1 MSYIDVPISR
11 YFSPST
17 QFIGISL
24 QKNPSLHVDPRTTP
38 LVEGV
43 DLDYYAN
50 ELASPRNMREHVQ
63 QILIPRVSGTQGNKQ
78 VREVSCVLRI
88 FQLF

>member
-1 MSYIDVPISR
+1 MIGLRLPHLKS
-11 YFSPST
+11 
-17 QFIGISL
+17 QFIDLSL

-50 ELASPRNMREHVQ
+50 ELASPRNMREHLQ
-63 QILIPRVSGTQGNKQ
+63 QILIPRVSGEPGNKQ
-78 VREVSCVLRI
+78 VRKVS
-88 FQLF
+88 

>member
-1 MSYIDVPISR
+1 MSYIDVPSSR
-11 YFSPST
+11 YFSPT
-17 QFIGISL
+17 KQFIDISL

-78 VREVSCVLRI
+78 VREVSFGI
-88 FQLF
+88 